1 MIVASPSATAAD
13 PAAAD
18 PEVGKL
24 SGSTSMT
31 RTFAWMPDGHT
42 LLTGEENGAIFIRDI
57 DQRAEPKRLD
67 GHRQSVS
74 ALVVDPAAP
83 RFFSASHDGTVIA
96 WDANSGEKIA
106 TWKFDKPVLGLAIS
120 PKAGIAAVALKANL
134 VKIVSLADGHELRA
148 LDESGPHLAW
158 DGPVLFLDDGQSVVT
173 TGERFT
179 GSAETAKLVAEK
191 KIAPDAGRTRFTG
204 IWNATT
210 GALLAHM
217 PTVGWE
223 YPKQYYYTA
232 KRDRLAALCVGNGAQ
247 ITEWSVSDI
256 AKTLTSPA
264 PIELQ
269 PVSRRFIPHPF
280 SQTAVIEPK
289 ASLILTNAE
298 YFNKYRSRL
307 WNLQTGRLL
316 FDFDPFFGYI
326 GDGVITP
333 DGKRAIVDRG
343 LTSVAGPKG
352 QLSILDLT
360 QRTKDEVW
368 SVATNDVLS
377 LQGSGPVLC
386 ASDGSEN
393 IRIWNRET
401 GQELLCRTKVP
412 TAPRIYLGK
421 EPIAFL
427 GQPSLQL
434 LNLKSG
440 ATKAA
445 PESSL
450 QSLWPVFEVARDG
463 KFILIGNSSPSF
475 DSNTVGALV
484 ARTLP
489 PQVGRYV
496 PAQPRKISALRLFDP
511 ELHQIGAGFDAHLDR
526 GLSGAALS
534 PGSARVVS
542 IDGDGVARLFDAK
555 TQHLLAETPASTPP
569 AKFVCV
575 NDEGIVV
582 TVTEQGRFQVFRGA
596 ERIGEAMAPPDTK
609 LIAGM
614 IIAPDGKAIA
624 TIEEV
629 ATEIPG
635 FGYNQQP
642 HLRIRALPRLEI
654 LREFT
659 GSLVAA
665 GGLAFPDSETLVSWH
680 QDGTVRVWKWKQ

>member
-1 MIVASPSATAAD
+1 
-13 PAAAD
+13 
-18 PEVGKL
+18 
-24 SGSTSMT
+24 
-31 RTFAWMPDGHT
+31 
-42 LLTGEENGAIFIRDI
+42 
-57 DQRAEPKRLD
+57 
-67 GHRQSVS
+67 
-74 ALVVDPAAP
+74 
-83 RFFSASHDGTVIA
+83 
-96 WDANSGEKIA
+96 
-106 TWKFDKPVLGLAIS
+106 
-120 PKAGIAAVALKANL
+120 
-134 VKIVSLADGHELRA
+134 
-148 LDESGPHLAW
+148 
-158 DGPVLFLDDGQSVVT
+158 
-173 TGERFT
+173 
-179 GSAETAKLVAEK
+179 
-191 KIAPDAGRTRFTG
+191 
-204 IWNATT
+204 
-210 GALLAHM
+210 M
-217 PTVGWE
+217 PTFGWE
-223 YPKQYYYTA
+223 EPKQYYYTA
-232 KRDRLAALCVGNGAQ
+232 KHDRLAALCVGNGAQ
-247 ITEWSVSDI
+247 ITEWSVTEI
-256 AKTLTSPA
+256 AKALASPA

-269 PVSRRFIPHPF
+269 PVSRRFIPQAF
-280 SQTAVIEPK
+280 CQTAVIEPR
-289 ASLILTNAE
+289 AGLILTNAA
-298 YFNKYRSRL
+298 YFGERYRSRL
-307 WNLQTGRLL
+307 WDLQTGRLL

-326 GDGVITP
+326 GGGAIAP

-343 LTSVAGPKG
+343 LTSAAGPKG
-352 QLSILDLT
+352 QLAILDLT
-360 QRTKDEVW
+360 KRTKDEVW

-377 LQGSGPVLC
+377 LQGRGPVLC

-393 IRIWNRET
+393 VRIWNRET
-401 GQELLCRTKVP
+401 GQELLWRTKIP

-421 EPIAFL
+421 EPITFL
-427 GQPSLQL
+427 GQPSIQL
-434 LNLKSG
+434 LNLASG
-440 ATKAA
+440 AIKAA

-463 KFILIGNSSPSF
+463 KSILIGNNSPSF

-511 ELHQIGAGFDAHLDR
+511 ELHQIGAGFDGHFDR

-534 PGSARVVS
+534 PGSVRVVS

-582 TVTEQGRFQVFRGA
+582 TVTEQGRFQIFHGT
-596 ERIGEAMAPPDTK
+596 ERIGEAMVPPDTK

-654 LREFT
+654 VREFT

-665 GGLAFPDSETLVSWH
+665 AGLAFPDAETLVSWH